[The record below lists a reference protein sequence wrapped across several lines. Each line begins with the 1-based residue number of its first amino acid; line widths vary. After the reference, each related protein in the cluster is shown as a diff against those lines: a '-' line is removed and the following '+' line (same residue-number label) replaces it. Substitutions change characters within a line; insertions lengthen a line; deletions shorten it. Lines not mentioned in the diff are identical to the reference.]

1 MMARQAEAV
10 ADVSKALSD
19 PTRVSILH
27 LLREEAMDSSGLA
40 CELGI
45 HQTSVNYHL
54 SFLMRAGL
62 VCCERDGRKNRYSV
76 LIDGFILLEEYL
88 ETFIAD
94 IAEEEL

>member
-1 MMARQAEAV
+1 MKAIESEAV
-10 ADVSKALSD
+10 AGVCKALSD
-19 PTRVSILH
+19 PTRVSILR
-27 LLREEAMDSSGLA
+27 LLSEEAMDSSCLA

-62 VCCERDGRKNRYSV
+62 VCYERDGRKNRYSV

-88 ETFIAD
+88 QVFVPELT
-94 IAEEEL
+94 EEEL